1 MKAAAAGKR
10 QQRLY
15 IKVAAGRDQPA
26 ALEQLK
32 ALLAGSAGGLETVL
46 FYEREQKTVALSASY
61 RVKPSPQ
68 LLAHIETI
76 FGKGSAV
83 VK

>member
-1 MKAAAAGKR
+1 V
-10 QQRLY
+10 Y
-15 IKVAAGRDQPA
+15 IKIPSGREDSS

-32 ALLAGSAGGLETVL
+32 TLLAGSAGPLETVL
-46 FYEREQKTVALSASY
+46 FYEREQKTLALSASY
-61 RVKPSPQ
+61 RVKPSPR
-68 LLAHIETI
+68 LLSQIEAI